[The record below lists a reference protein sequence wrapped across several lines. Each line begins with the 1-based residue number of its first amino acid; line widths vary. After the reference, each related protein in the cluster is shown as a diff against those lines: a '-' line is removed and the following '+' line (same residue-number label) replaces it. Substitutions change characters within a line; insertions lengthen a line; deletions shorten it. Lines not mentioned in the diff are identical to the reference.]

1 METNLFNID
10 NQSKINLAL
19 SFENKAILRK
29 FCIEHDVSE
38 QTADDYFMELKKF
51 LYLCANTNQTLAP
64 SVEIDKIWHTFILFT
79 KEYRNYCTQFLG
91 KFIDHVPEVDQEEQ
105 VDIMPKENCLLN
117 TLELYKLVFG
127 DINNDVWKVP
137 ILNTDCNEDE
147 NCSNSYECS
156 SCASNCESCSS
167 CSSRGSQPS
176 CVYTGNCYSCTN
188 SGYSCVGENPNDM

>member
-1 METNLFNID
+1 METIGFNIND
-10 NQSKINLAL
+10 QTKINLAL
-19 SFENKAILRK
+19 SFENKAILQK
-29 FCIEHDVSE
+29 FCVEQDTSE
-38 QTADDYFMELKKF
+38 ETAVDYFIELKKF
-51 LYLCANTNQTLAP
+51 LYLCANTTQTLAP

-91 KFIDHVPEVDQEEQ
+91 RFIDHVPEVDTEE
-105 VDIMPKENCLLN
+105 DGDKMPKENHLLN
-117 TLELYKLVFG
+117 TLELYKLTFG
-127 DINNDVWKVP
+127 DINNTVWKVP
-137 ILNTDCNEDE
+137 TMHMDRDE
-147 NCSNSYECS
+147 YANCSNSSECS